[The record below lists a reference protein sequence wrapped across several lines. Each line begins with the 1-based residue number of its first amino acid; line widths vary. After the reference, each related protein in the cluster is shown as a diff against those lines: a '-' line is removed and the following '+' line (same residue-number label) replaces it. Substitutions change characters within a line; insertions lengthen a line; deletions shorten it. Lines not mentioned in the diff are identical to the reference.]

1 MIVSTQAAVS
11 TTPAPQIEVTASDD
25 FTPAERAYF
34 ESRGEKMDGLVPSVP
49 NLAQDNPINANL
61 AQDTGENG
69 AEDGDDDDLDGDAD
83 APARDPKTGKFV
95 PRSAYLRVKE
105 TAKTARN
112 EAQTYRESLI
122 AAKERLAIL
131 TEATAPPK
139 QAAAEIDLADGPDID
154 PEQDIFGYAKQMK
167 ARFEKTQA
175 MIAQMQRSTQED
187 RTNSAF
193 VADMNRFKAAE
204 PAFGDAFAYLVQQRH
219 AEMEALGIDD
229 KAERDRLLKEEARDV
244 VAEALRAGKSPAE
257 RLFKLATARGFRKTA
272 AAAPNALA
280 EAAKQIEQLENG
292 RRASAS
298 LRGAGEGGM
307 SEGFSIQEYL
317 NSSEADGI
325 RMREAYIAKHGPAAW
340 RKVIGG

>member
-1 MIVSTQAAVS
+1 MIVSTEAATS
-11 TTPAPQIEVTASDD
+11 TPAPAPQIEVTASDD

-34 ESRGEKMDGLVPSVP
+34 ESRGENTGGLVPNGQP
-49 NLAQDNPINANL
+49 APAQAEQAAQPDADN
-61 AQDTGENG
+61 
-69 AEDGDDDDLDGDAD
+69 DDFDIDDDAD

-105 TAKTARN
+105 TAKTART
-112 EAQTYRESLI
+112 EAQSYRESLI

-187 RTNSAF
+187 RTQKAF
-193 VADMNRFKAAE
+193 MSDIARFKQSE
-204 PAFGDAFAYLVQQRH
+204 PAFPDAFGYLVQQRH
-219 AEMEALGIDD
+219 AELEALGIDN
-229 KAERDRLLKEEARDV
+229 KSERERMLREEARDV

-257 RLFKLATARGFRKTA
+257 RLYRLATARGFKPTSTA

-280 EAAKQIEQLENG
+280 EAAKQIEQLETG
-292 RRASAS
+292 RRNSAS
-298 LRGAGEGGM
+298 LRGAGETGAMDG
-307 SEGFSIQEYL
+307 GFSLTAYL
-317 NSSEADGI
+317 NSSEAEGI
-325 RMREAYIAKHGPAAW
+325 QMRNAYIAKHGEGAW

>member
-1 MIVSTQAAVS
+1 
-11 TTPAPQIEVTASDD
+11 
-25 FTPAERAYF
+25 
-34 ESRGEKMDGLVPSVP
+34 
-49 NLAQDNPINANL
+49 LAQDDPINANV
-61 AQDTGENG
+61 AQEQDDVGVY
-69 AEDGDDDDLDGDAD
+69 DDDLDGDAD

-139 QAAAEIDLADGPDID
+139 QAAAELDLADGPDID

-272 AAAPNALA
+272 TAAPNALA

>member
-34 ESRGEKMDGLVPSVP
+34 ESRGEKTDGLVPSVQ
-49 NLAQDNPINANL
+49 NLAQDDPINANV
-61 AQDTGENG
+61 AQEQDDVGVY
-69 AEDGDDDDLDGDAD
+69 DDDLDGDAD

-139 QAAAEIDLADGPDID
+139 QAAAELDLADGPDID

-257 RLFKLATARGFRKTA
+257 RLFKLATARGFRKTT